1 MGKKNEKLQRDVG
14 GGGRLHQNQIDHA
27 SEAGNYL
34 VVFEIEAKRMLGTH
48 EMVAIVADANNF
60 EVVEVGV
67 NGNNVEA
74 IVGACALD
82 ALSIAP
88 MMPIG
93 GAGYGNVE
101 HAGIGQAEQIVVMMT
116 RQMADVNAAK
126 LLESDDLLLDFK
138 GRLAAVES
146 LVIVCRMKAD
156 AEAIM
161 DVRGCLMRR
170 RDDEDPLLTRVK
182 KLIRKPLKLL
192 GLMVIIVQNEQTD
205 V

>member
-1 MGKKNEKLQRDVG
+1 
-14 GGGRLHQNQIDHA
+14 
-27 SEAGNYL
+27 
-34 VVFEIEAKRMLGTH
+34 MLGTQ

-138 GRLAAVES
+138 GRLAAVEP

>member
-14 GGGRLHQNQIDHA
+14 GGGRLHQNQIDYA

-34 VVFEIEAKRMLGTH
+34 VVFEIEAKRMLGTQ

-126 LLESDDLLLDFK
+126 LLEYGSRIIF
-138 GRLAAVES
+138 GRVNP
-146 LVIVCRMKAD
+146 R
-156 AEAIM
+156 
-161 DVRGCLMRR
+161 
-170 RDDEDPLLTRVK
+170 
-182 KLIRKPLKLL
+182 
-192 GLMVIIVQNEQTD
+192 
-205 V
+205 